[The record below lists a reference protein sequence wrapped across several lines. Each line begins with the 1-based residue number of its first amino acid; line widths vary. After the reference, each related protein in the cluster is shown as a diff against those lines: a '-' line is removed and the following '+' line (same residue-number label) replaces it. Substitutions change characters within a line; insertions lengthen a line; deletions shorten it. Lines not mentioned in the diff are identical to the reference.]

1 MDRFTRLSALAAL
14 AGSLLAGHASATLI
28 DSSAYFTPLPHT
40 LIDFEL
46 DANGDPLGLIDGESL
61 EMPLTAYSTQGVTFL
76 NQVRWVN
83 DGSPAFDAAQLIGGS
98 WDHSIPSAF
107 VNSFAFT
114 FDVPVRAFGFWVV
127 NNQNVD
133 PDGPL
138 FRAYDDQ
145 NQLIEQVQFNGAVV
159 DSTITDGVTVA
170 GYGFMGIEADR
181 NIARVEVQKRAAI
194 FDDLRFTAVPA
205 PGAATLAGLAG
216 LVLGRRRRGA

>member
-1 MDRFTRLSALAAL
+1 MDRLSRSCALAAL
-14 AGSLLAGHASATLI
+14 AGSLLAGHAGAAII
-28 DSSAYFTPLPHT
+28 DSSSYFTSLPHT

-61 EMPLTAYSTQGVTFL
+61 EMPLTAYSTQGVTFT
-76 NQVRWVN
+76 QQARWVN

-127 NNQNVD
+127 NNQNLD
-133 PDGPL
+133 PDGPV
-138 FRAYDDQ
+138 FRAYDAQ
-145 NQLIEQVQFNGAVV
+145 NQLIEQVQFTGTVV

-181 NIARVEVQKRAAI
+181 DIARVEVQKRAAI
-194 FDDLRFTAVPA
+194 FDDLRFSAVPA
-205 PGAATLAGLAG
+205 PGTAALGGLAG
-216 LVLGRRRRGA
+216 LLLSRRRRAS